1 MVEQNNFQISTN
13 NKIVKKKNK
22 IKIDKTPKLS
32 SENYHREE
40 IHQNKII
47 VINAIWMTW
56 IGIALIIAS
65 FIVYVLKITDSL
77 VAGVISGCF
86 IDVLSTIILH
96 IFNKS
101 NDNKQN
107 YFNNLAS
114 NENEE
119 KIIKLI
125 ESTENDDL
133 RYKLIN
139 RLLDVRYANR
149 R

>member
-13 NKIVKKKNK
+13 NKIVKKKNI

-77 VAGVISGCF
+77 VAGVISC
-86 IDVLSTIILH
+86 
-96 IFNKS
+96 
-101 NDNKQN
+101 
-107 YFNNLAS
+107 
-114 NENEE
+114 
-119 KIIKLI
+119 LI
-125 ESTENDDL
+125 ETTEGRWIL
-133 RYKLIN
+133 RVMKKFFWDTLLTAEPKGFSIPKLK
-139 RLLDVRYANR
+139 L
-149 R
+149 